1 MSIQAEEHDNNIL
14 ITKVWPQSK
23 AVNTVIIDRKEAETL
38 VKTLE
43 KMLKTPGNKE
53 K

>member
-14 ITKVWPQSK
+14 ITKVWPQGK
-23 AVNTVIIDRKEAETL
+23 AINTVIIDRKEAETL
-38 VKTLE
+38 VRELKM
-43 KMLKTPGNKE
+43 MLKTPDNKE

>member
-23 AVNTVIIDRKEAETL
+23 AINTVIIDRKEAETL
-38 VKTLE
+38 VKELE
-43 KMLKTPGNKE
+43 MMLKTPDNKE